1 MDVGHNMAEIIYN
14 NSTYQ
19 TMTATIK
26 PNMEYR
32 GFEITTVKYVEE
44 RHPQYNYLSFMARNG
59 DKHINAVFRDLD
71 MRIKSEE
78 ELLSIFK
85 NRIDSFIEEMDIIRK
100 KAMLTKKD
108 LDEYTKSDPKGE
120 GFDDQDQEINVTA
133 TSLPRDSKYEKVLE
147 EYFAKVTTLRNIDIL
162 EAVINET
169 LKGMAKGG
177 YTQMRCMTELG
188 DALFTLKEQKAD
200 E

>member
-1 MDVGHNMAEIIYN
+1 MV
-14 NSTYQ
+14 Q
-19 TMTATIK
+19 
-26 PNMEYR
+26 
-32 GFEITTVKYVEE
+32 
-44 RHPQYNYLSFMARNG
+44 
-59 DKHINAVFRDLD
+59 
-71 MRIKSEE
+71 IKSGWDM
-78 ELLSIFK
+78 I
-85 NRIDSFIEEMDIIRK
+85 
-100 KAMLTKKD
+100 TKKD

-120 GFDDQDQEINVTA
+120 GFDDDLEINVTA
-133 TSLPRDSKYEKVLE
+133 TSVPRDSKYGEVLE